1 MDMRRGYTDVTELF
15 TVPVVDI
22 LSHLGYSD
30 RHLGDMYYS
39 PFRNELS
46 PSFHINH
53 RANVWYDHGTGVGGG
68 VLDLV
73 KILLQCT
80 TKEGLD
86 FLANIKGVI
95 PQVVNSEYTPQRV
108 NKEPMINIVRTY
120 SPISNE
126 TLKMYALQRG
136 ISGNILNRYCR
147 EVVYEVKGK
156 SGHRFHAIGFP
167 NCEDGYVLRS
177 TRQKKC
183 TCNAPTWIDSNEKI
197 SAVRTAATLYL
208 FEGFMGF
215 LSWKVMD
222 EFCFDRYD
230 CCVLNSV
237 TNLGKIISKVSEYE
251 TVKTFLDNDEA
262 GLKAFSQL
270 AQALQTTDVSI
281 SEMSGLYEG
290 YKDLNEML
298 VNTRTHFN
306 T

>member
-136 ISGNILNRYCR
+136 ISDDILNMYCR

-208 FEGFMGF
+208 FEGFMDF

-251 TVKTFLDNDEA
+251 TVKTFLDNDDA

>member
-1 MDMRRGYTDVTELF
+1 MDMRQRYADVTELF
-15 TVPVVDI
+15 TVPVVDV

-30 RHLGDMYYS
+30 RHQGNMYFS
-39 PFRNELS
+39 PFRNEVS

-53 RANVWYDHGTGVGGG
+53 RANVWYDHGAGVGGG

-73 KILLQCT
+73 RLLLNCSP
-80 TKEGLD
+80 KDGMD
-86 FLANIKGVI
+86 FLANIKRII
-95 PQVVNSEYTPQRV
+95 PEISTRNYEPRV
-108 NKEPMINIVRTY
+108 AEKEQMINIVKTY
-120 SPISNE
+120 SPVSNE
-126 TLKMYALQRG
+126 TLKRYAAQRG
-136 ISGNILNRYCR
+136 ISRDILNRYCQ
-147 EVVYEVKGK
+147 EIVYEVKGK
-156 SGHRFHAIGFP
+156 TGHSFHAIGFP
-167 NCEDGYVLRS
+167 NCDGGYVLRS

-183 TCNAPTWIDSNEKI
+183 TCNAPTWIDSNGII
-197 SAVRTAATLYL
+197 SPVKTAGTLYL
-208 FEGFMGF
+208 FEGFMDF

-237 TNLGKIISKVSEYE
+237 TNLGKIISKASEYE
-251 TVKTFLDNDEA
+251 SVKTFLDNDDA

-270 AQALQTTDVSI
+270 AQALETTDVSI
-281 SEMSGLYEG
+281 SEMSGFYEG